1 MIAFFFLSD
10 SDEQKHLMHLK
21 AIQQQQ
27 LNSKIA
33 RSIGIPPM
41 SDPSFEN
48 AMTIQAQAQASTDLN
63 QALGMSMDDDGKI
76 NPFAGMGLT
85 DEQYNHI
92 LQRIVGGE
100 SFSEVTAG
108 GVSGTVIGMSG
119 ASVMGKR
126 GLGEVVEAVDD
137 RNKRGRF
144 EVVE

>member
-1 MIAFFFLSD
+1 
-10 SDEQKHLMHLK
+10 MHLK

-27 LNSKIA
+27 LNGKIP

-48 AMTIQAQAQASTDLN
+48 AMTIQAQAQDLS
-63 QALGMSMDDDGKI
+63 QPLGMSIDDDGKI

-92 LQRIVGGE
+92 LQRIMGGE
-100 SFSEVTAG
+100 SFTDITAG
-108 GVSGTVIGMSG
+108 GMSGSVIGMSG
-119 ASVMGKR
+119 VSMMGKR
-126 GLGEVVEAVDD
+126 GLGEVVENVDD

>member
-1 MIAFFFLSD
+1 MFLSD
-10 SDEQKHLMHLK
+10 FAKQKHLMHLK

-27 LNSKIA
+27 LNSKVP

-48 AMTIQAQAQASTDLN
+48 AMTIQAQAHGVSADLT
-63 QALGMSMDDDGKI
+63 QPLGMTIDDDGKI

-92 LQRIVGGE
+92 LQRIVNGE
-100 SFSEVTAG
+100 NFADVTAG
-108 GVSGTVIGMSG
+108 GMSGSVLGMSG
-119 ASVMGKR
+119 VSVMGKR
-126 GLGEVVEAVDD
+126 GLGEVVENVDD

>member
-1 MIAFFFLSD
+1 
-10 SDEQKHLMHLK
+10 
-21 AIQQQQ
+21 
-27 LNSKIA
+27 
-33 RSIGIPPM
+33 M

-48 AMTIQAQAQASTDLN
+48 AMTIQAQTHGSSADFGQPLS
-63 QALGMSMDDDGKI
+63 MSMDDDGKI

-100 SFSEVTAG
+100 SFTDITAG
-108 GVSGTVIGMSG
+108 GLSGSVIGMSG
-119 ASVMGKR
+119 VSVMGKR
-126 GLGEVVEAVDD
+126 GLGEVVDTVDD